1 MSTKFIAVVLA
12 ALLTAA
18 GVLSFSGNRSSSDR
32 KTDRVGVVPVAN
44 SSSLAAEANPNT
56 DAYLN
61 DFKAGYGDG
70 FNTGV
75 SGASYPDEASMTS
88 NANGYV
94 DGFSQGF
101 TDGQGQQ
108 AALRSKLC
116 RTGEVASYNQGYGR
130 SGVAA
135 NRYASSSRRSSA
147 VLGDRASYDD
157 YRYSDR
163 EVDRGIGSTA
173 RKALLIA
180 GGAAA
185 GAGLGGAFGGKKG
198 ALIGAL
204 VGGGTGTVLAV
215 KKAPSRAFN
224 RRVSKKSLLT
234 KTLIG
239 AGAGA
244 AIGALAGGKRGA
256 LAGVALGGGGGAI
269 WSLMTGKRRS
279 R

>member
-1 MSTKFIAVVLA
+1 MSTKFIAIVLA

-18 GVLSFSGNRSSSDR
+18 GVLSFSGNRSSSEK
-32 KTDRVGVVPVAN
+32 KTTQAGVVPVAN
-44 SSSLAAEANPNT
+44 SSALASDAQPNT

-61 DFKAGYGDG
+61 DFKAGYADG

-108 AALRSKLC
+108 AALRGKLC
-116 RTGEVASYNQGYGR
+116 RTGETVSYAQGYG
-130 SGVAA
+130 SGVSE
-135 NRYASSSRRSSA
+135 RSYASSSRGTSA
-147 VLGDRASYDD
+147 VLGDRASYND
-157 YRYSDR
+157 YRYAR
-163 EVDRGIGSTA
+163 EDRGVGSTT

-185 GAGLGGAFGGKKG
+185 GAGLGGALGGKKG

-204 VGGGTGTVLAV
+204 AGGGTGTVLAL
-215 KKAPSRAFN
+215 KNKPSRAFN
-224 RRVSKKSLLT
+224 RRVSKKSVLT

-256 LAGVALGGGGGAI
+256 LAGVALGGGGGAL